1 MSEIFTGFINNYI
14 IQVAALSWLTA
25 QVLKTIINFVFTKK
39 FKAER
44 LIGAG
49 GMPSSHT
56 ALVVSTAV
64 ATAKECG
71 TSSPIFALAALFA
84 AVVMYDAMG
93 VRYAAGEQAKVINQ
107 LVDEWLDTVKFD
119 QVLAVS
125 NDKLV
130 VGNPT
135 VAGAT
140 VEASVVG
147 EGKGKK
153 VIVYKYK
160 RKSGYHKKQGHRQA
174 YTQVKIDKINA

>member
-25 QVLKTIINFVFTKK
+25 QVLKTIINFAFTKQ

-44 LIGAG
+44 LVGAG
-49 GMPSSHT
+49 GMPSSNT
-56 ALVVSTAV
+56 ALVVSTAI

-71 TSSPIFALAALFA
+71 TSSPVFALAVLFA

-119 QVLAVS
+119 QEKIPHFKELKEMLGHTPIEVIGGIIVGVVVS
-125 NDKLV
+125 
-130 VGNPT
+130 
-135 VAGAT
+135 
-140 VEASVVG
+140 S
-147 EGKGKK
+147 
-153 VIVYKYK
+153 IV
-160 RKSGYHKKQGHRQA
+160 
-174 YTQVKIDKINA
+174 

>member
-107 LVDEWLDTVKFD
+107 LVDEWLDTMKFD
-119 QVLAVS
+119 QEKIPHFKELKEMLGHTPIEVIGGIIVGIVVS
-125 NDKLV
+125 
-130 VGNPT
+130 
-135 VAGAT
+135 
-140 VEASVVG
+140 S
-147 EGKGKK
+147 
-153 VIVYKYK
+153 IV
-160 RKSGYHKKQGHRQA
+160 
-174 YTQVKIDKINA
+174 

>member
-107 LVDEWLDTVKFD
+107 LVDEWLDTMKFD
-119 QVLAVS
+119 QEKIPHFKELKEMLGHTPIEVIGGIIVGVVVS
-125 NDKLV
+125 
-130 VGNPT
+130 
-135 VAGAT
+135 
-140 VEASVVG
+140 S
-147 EGKGKK
+147 
-153 VIVYKYK
+153 IV
-160 RKSGYHKKQGHRQA
+160 
-174 YTQVKIDKINA
+174 

>member
-71 TSSPIFALAALFA
+71 TSSPIFALAVLFA

-107 LVDEWLDTVKFD
+107 LVDEWLDTMKFD
-119 QVLAVS
+119 QEKIPHFKELKEMLGHTPIEVIGGIIVGVVVS
-125 NDKLV
+125 
-130 VGNPT
+130 
-135 VAGAT
+135 
-140 VEASVVG
+140 S
-147 EGKGKK
+147 
-153 VIVYKYK
+153 IV
-160 RKSGYHKKQGHRQA
+160 
-174 YTQVKIDKINA
+174 

>member
-25 QVLKTIINFVFTKK
+25 QVLKTIINFVFTKQ

-107 LVDEWLDTVKFD
+107 LVDEWLDTMKFD
-119 QVLAVS
+119 QEKIPHFKELKEMLGHTPIEVIGGIIVGVVVS
-125 NDKLV
+125 
-130 VGNPT
+130 
-135 VAGAT
+135 
-140 VEASVVG
+140 S
-147 EGKGKK
+147 
-153 VIVYKYK
+153 IV
-160 RKSGYHKKQGHRQA
+160 
-174 YTQVKIDKINA
+174 